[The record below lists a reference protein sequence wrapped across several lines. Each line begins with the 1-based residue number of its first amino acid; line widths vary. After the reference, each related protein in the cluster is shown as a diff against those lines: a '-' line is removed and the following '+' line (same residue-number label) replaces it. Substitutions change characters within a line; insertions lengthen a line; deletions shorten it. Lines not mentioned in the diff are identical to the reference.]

1 MTTKYITLMQKIDAT
16 TRATLESGVFYL
28 MFGLV
33 VVVALLLNAIIKF

>member
-1 MTTKYITLMQKIDAT
+1 MTTKYITLMQKIDET
-16 TRATLESGVFYL
+16 TRTTLDTGVFYL